1 MVNKYIISLKDQSCN
16 DLKLIFFHQIMHFI
30 FYRQNIV
37 KKKDFKKDEKEF
49 FTFIIILKEILEL
62 LLI

>member
-1 MVNKYIISLKDQSCN
+1 ML
-16 DLKLIFFHQIMHFI
+16 FI

>member
-1 MVNKYIISLKDQSCN
+1 
-16 DLKLIFFHQIMHFI
+16 MHFI